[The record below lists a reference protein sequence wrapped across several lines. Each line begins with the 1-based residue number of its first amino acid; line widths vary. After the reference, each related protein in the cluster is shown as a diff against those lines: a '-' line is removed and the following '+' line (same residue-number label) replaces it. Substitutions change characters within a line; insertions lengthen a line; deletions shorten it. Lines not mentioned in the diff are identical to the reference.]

1 MSRIKK
7 RTRILS
13 TIIDSFKKQ
22 PDTTT
27 YPFTPLILPKGFR
40 GAIIMT
46 DAEKCTGCDLCVR
59 NCPAEALE
67 LERNSREEFRLIHY
81 PARCAYCGQC
91 EESCRNDA
99 ISQTNELVNPTRD
112 PDSLV
117 IILKD
122 SLSHNLK
129 QERTSILD

>member
-1 MSRIKK
+1 MSRIEK

-13 TIIDSFKKQ
+13 TIIDAFKK
-22 PDTTT
+22 PPETTT
-27 YPFTPLILPKGFR
+27 YPFTPLKLPKGFR

-46 DAEKCTGCDLCVR
+46 DADKCTGCGLCVR
-59 NCPAEALE
+59 DCPANALE
-67 LERNSREEFRLIHY
+67 LQRKSREEFRLIHY

-99 ISQTNELVNPTRD
+99 ISQTNELVKPTRD
-112 PDSLV
+112 IGSLV

-122 SLSHNLK
+122 SLSNN
-129 QERTSILD
+129 I